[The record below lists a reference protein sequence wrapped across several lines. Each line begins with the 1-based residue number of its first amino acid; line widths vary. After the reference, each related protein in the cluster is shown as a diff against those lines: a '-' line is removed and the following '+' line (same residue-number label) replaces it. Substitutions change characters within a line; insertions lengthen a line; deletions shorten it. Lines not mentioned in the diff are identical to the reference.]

1 MMIKLKDLG
10 TLLRSWIEFAYH
22 YDYDTMI
29 VLLRCLGKARR
40 TLSIQQKTP
49 NASTFRMKYS
59 PIRQGRHRHRREF
72 GHWVCCSHLWREP
85 REPWGCLK
93 VAPKNYHG
101 KSSSLI
107 LINVP
112 HQNCRFIGLF
122 SISRR
127 LPRDTTIAVGAMLG
141 TQWSVYPVVG
151 CSGLQAKIHI
161 TPIIH
166 IYIYIYTHVCI
177 IYIYGHTHIYIYI
190 MYNIYIYVHIYIYM
204 YIHTCVY
211 IYIHIYIY
219 YV

>member
-93 VAPKNYHG
+93 VAPKNSHG

-166 IYIYIYTHVCI
+166 IYIYTCM
-177 IYIYGHTHIYIYI
+177 YIYI
-190 MYNIYIYVHIYIYM
+190 FIYIR
-204 YIHTCVY
+204 T
-211 IYIHIYIY
+211 HIYIY